1 MEIERK
7 TCKQDEVKAL
17 PDVEVTQLLREVP
30 QWSFRDR
37 AIEREFKFKDFREAI
52 EFVNKVAA
60 LSEAADHHPDIFISY
75 NRVRLALSTHKV
87 AALSCK
93 DFVLAKQIDPLTGS
107 GR

>member
-1 MEIERK
+1 MADGSM
-7 TCKQDEVKAL
+7 TL
-17 PDVEVTQLLREVP
+17 PTTRAARAGARLP
-30 QWSFRDR
+30 NAWSASNCAIDR
-37 AIEREFKFKDFREAI
+37 MAQRSMI
-52 EFVNKVAA
+52 FVNRVA
-60 LSEAADHHPDIFISY
+60 EAADEANHHPDIFISY